1 MHAKLIP
8 SFTVPLANPKFPEGT
23 VAGLYKAAVATK
35 PEYDCVR
42 VDSQSINWSLK
53 ELDVSEDE
61 CCYHKSLFLIIF
73 CPHLS
78 EI

>member
-8 SFTVPLANPKFPEGT
+8 SITVTLANPKFPEGT

-73 CPHLS
+73 CPHHS